1 MYYQLLNQKDI
12 FTLKFIVALFT
23 IDKIRKQPKCP
34 LIDKWK
40 KEHVL
45 YIYLMELPSHK
56 KKGWDFAICY
66 DVDGPRECHAK
77 CQTWERQI
85 PYDFA
90 YMWNFKKKMSKQ
102 TKSIIRS
109 LNTENK
115 LKVVIGEGGGKGGG

>member
-56 KKGWDFAICY
+56 KKDEILPF
-66 DVDGPRECHAK
+66 V
-77 CQTWERQI
+77 T
-85 PYDFA
+85 
-90 YMWNFKKKMSKQ
+90 MWMDLESVMLSVRLEKDKYPMILLTCGILKK
-102 TKSIIRS
+102 
-109 LNTENK
+109 NE
-115 LKVVIGEGGGKGGG
+115 